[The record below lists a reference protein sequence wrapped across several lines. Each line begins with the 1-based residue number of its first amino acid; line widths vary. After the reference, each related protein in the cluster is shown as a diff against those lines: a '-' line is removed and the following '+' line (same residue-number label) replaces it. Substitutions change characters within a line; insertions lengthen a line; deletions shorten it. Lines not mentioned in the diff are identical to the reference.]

1 MYVHMFLQAWFLPN
15 TPQIRGGGWGEK
27 STALFEENLS
37 LICCSCGGAFGQLN
51 RAGFGPFPNEGTTC
65 YPWIGHL
72 GGTVGHRGI
81 WLSFPL
87 WSAWGKQG
95 RKKKRV
101 HFIYLMS
108 CHLLPCSIK
117 RSNSIQ
123 SEQERLAGCD
133 EVQDLGMR
141 TVWLIWGV
149 INIFLFL
156 CCNSINVKALLISRR
171 YGKGGAALTDLR
183 AALLAK
189 KCAPV

>member
-95 RKKKRV
+95 GKKKEYIL
-101 HFIYLMS
+101 FIS
-108 CHLLPCSIK
+108 CLVICC
-117 RSNSIQ
+117 
-123 SEQERLAGCD
+123 LAASKGPTASS
-133 EVQDLGMR
+133 Q
-141 TVWLIWGV
+141 
-149 INIFLFL
+149 
-156 CCNSINVKALLISRR
+156 SRR
-171 YGKGGAALTDLR
+171 GLQDVMKSRIWEWELCDWFEVSLTYFCFSAAT
-183 AALLAK
+183 A
-189 KCAPV
+189 